1 MDVSASGRRPTL
13 SVLQASAMLVGV
25 VVGIGIFRTPPV
37 VAANV
42 AGPTEFLA
50 LWVAGGLLMIIGA
63 LCYAELGSAYPNSGG
78 EYHYLHRAYGRFPS
92 FLFAFGRM
100 TVMQTGA
107 LAAVAFAYGDYANV
121 LLPLG
126 AYGSA
131 IHAASCI
138 VLFTVLQLFGTNITG
153 KSQLTLTIL
162 TIGTL
167 FLVIGAA
174 FFAEPAAIVPASETA
189 SSALPATSAGLALVF
204 ILLTYGGWN
213 EAAYLSGEVR
223 DARRNMAR
231 VLLLGTVFILAL
243 YFVYNSALLYIF
255 GFGGLR
261 ETKTIIEG
269 PIADVFGTVG
279 TTVIALII
287 CAAAIST
294 INATIFTGARSM
306 FALGQDF
313 PLFAPLGRLSGTN
326 ATPTTAL
333 LVQCAIALVLV
344 VAGAGARDGF
354 KAMVEYT
361 APTFWAF
368 LFLIGLSVILFR
380 HREPGRP
387 ESFRVPLYPLPP
399 LIFCAMCIYLFYSSV
414 MYTGKGAL
422 VGLAI
427 LAAGVPVYWFGRG
440 RTGSRDGAGAKAAPA
455 SNPAE

>member
-1 MDVSASGRRPTL
+1 MEGNASGRRSTL

-25 VVGIGIFRTPPV
+25 VVGIGIFRTPPL

-42 AGPTEFLA
+42 TGPGEFLA
-50 LWVAGGLLMIIGA
+50 LWIIGGALMIVGA
-63 LCYAELGSAYPNSGG
+63 LCYAELGSAYPSAGG
-78 EYHYLHRAYGRFPS
+78 EYHYLYRAYGRFPS

-126 AYGSA
+126 SYGSA

-138 VLFTVLQLFGTNITG
+138 LLFTVLQLMGTSVSG

-162 TIGTL
+162 TLGTL
-167 FLVIGAA
+167 AVVIVAA
-174 FFAEPAAIVPASETA
+174 FFAEPAAPAAGAAPEPV
-189 SSALPATSAGLALVF
+189 SAAHGLALVF

-213 EAAYLSGEVR
+213 EAAYLSGEVK
-223 DARRNMAR
+223 DPRRNMVR
-231 VLLLGTVFILAL
+231 VLLIGTTFILAL
-243 YFVYNSALLYIF
+243 YFVYNGALLYIF
-255 GFGGLR
+255 GFDGLR

-279 TTVIALII
+279 TIVIALII

-306 FALGQDF
+306 YALGKNF
-313 PLFAPLGRLSGTN
+313 PLFSPLGRLSEST
-326 ATPTTAL
+326 ATPANAL
-333 LVQCAIALVLV
+333 LVQAAIALAL
-344 VAGAGARDGF
+344 VAGGASVRDGF

-368 LFLIGLSVILFR
+368 LFLVGVAVILLR
-380 HREPGRP
+380 RRETGRTD
-387 ESFRVPLYPLPP
+387 SFRVPLYPLPP
-399 LIFCAMCIYLFYSSV
+399 IVFCAMCAYLFYSSV
-414 MYTGKGAL
+414 VYTGAGAL

-427 LAAGVPVYWFGRG
+427 LAAGVPVYWFGKDRALP
-440 RTGSRDGAGAKAAPA
+440 SRENGKATAT
-455 SNPAE
+455 NPAE

>member
-1 MDVSASGRRPTL
+1 MEASASSRRPTL

-37 VAANV
+37 VASNV
-42 AGPTEFLA
+42 MGPTEFLA
-50 LWVAGGLLMIIGA
+50 LWVAGGLLMIVGA

-126 AYGSA
+126 DYGSA

-138 VLFTVLQLFGTNITG
+138 TLFTVLQLWGTNVTG

-167 FLVIGAA
+167 FVVIGAA
-174 FFAEPAAIVPASETA
+174 FFAEPAAIAPGEAAPAPT
-189 SSALPATSAGLALVF
+189 SSAPGLALVF

-213 EAAYLSGEVR
+213 EAAYLSGEVK
-223 DARRNMAR
+223 DARRNMVR
-231 VLLLGTVFILAL
+231 VLLLGTTFILAL
-243 YFVYNSALLYIF
+243 YFIYNSALLYIF
-255 GFGGLR
+255 GFDGLR
-261 ETKTIIEG
+261 QTRTIIEG

-279 TTVIALII
+279 TVVIALII

-306 FALGQDF
+306 YALGQNF

-326 ATPTTAL
+326 QTPTTAL
-333 LVQCAIALVLV
+333 LVQWAIALALV
-344 VAGAGARDGF
+344 VVGAGARDGF

-380 HREPGRP
+380 SREPGRP

-399 LIFCAMCIYLFYSSV
+399 LVFCAMCAYLFYSSV
-414 MYTGKGAL
+414 VYTGTGAL

-427 LAAGVPVYWFGRG
+427 LAAGIPVYWFGKDWPAPAG
-440 RTGSRDGAGAKAAPA
+440 TGDKATA

>member
-1 MDVSASGRRPTL
+1 MDVSTSGRRPTL

-63 LCYAELGSAYPNSGG
+63 LCYAELGSAYPDSGG

-126 AYGSA
+126 SYGSA

-138 VLFTVLQLFGTNITG
+138 VLFTALQLFGTNITG

-167 FLVIGAA
+167 MLVIGAA
-174 FFAEPAAIVPASETA
+174 FLAEPAAIAPASEA
-189 SSALPATSAGLALVF
+189 SSTAPASSAGLALVF

-213 EAAYLSGEVR
+213 EAAYLSGEVK
-223 DARRNMAR
+223 DARRNMVR

-255 GFGGLR
+255 GFDGLR
-261 ETKTIIEG
+261 ETRTIIEG

-306 FALGQDF
+306 YALGQNF
-313 PLFAPLGRLSGTN
+313 PLFAPLGRLRGAN

-333 LVQCAIALVLV
+333 LVQCAIALLLV
-344 VAGAGARDGF
+344 AAGASARDGF

-427 LAAGVPVYWFGRG
+427 LAAGIPVYWFGRG
-440 RTGSRDGAGAKAAPA
+440 RTGSPDGAGAKAAAA
-455 SNPAE
+455 SSPAE

>member
-1 MDVSASGRRPTL
+1 MDVSTSGRRPTL

-42 AGPTEFLA
+42 AGPAEFLA

-78 EYHYLHRAYGRFPS
+78 EYHYLHRAYGRFPG

-121 LLPLG
+121 LFPLG

-131 IHAASCI
+131 IHAASYI
-138 VLFTVLQLFGTNITG
+138 VLFTVLQLLGTNITG

-174 FFAEPAAIVPASETA
+174 FFAEPAAIAPQSDATSSAPAS
-189 SSALPATSAGLALVF
+189 SAGLALVF

-213 EAAYLSGEVR
+213 EAAYLSGEVK
-223 DARRNMAR
+223 DARRNMVR

-255 GFGGLR
+255 GFDGLR
-261 ETKTIIEG
+261 ETRTIVEG

-306 FALGQDF
+306 YALGKDF
-313 PLFAPLGRLSGTN
+313 PLFAPLGRLSGAN
-326 ATPTTAL
+326 ATPMTAL
-333 LVQCAIALVLV
+333 LVQCAIALLLV
-344 VAGAGARDGF
+344 GAGAGARDGF

-380 HREPGRP
+380 NREPGRP
-387 ESFRVPLYPLPP
+387 ASFRVPLYPLPP

-414 MYTGKGAL
+414 VYTGIGAL

-427 LAAGVPVYWFGRG
+427 LVAGIPVYWLGRG
-440 RTGSRDGAGAKAAPA
+440 RAAPAEDGGRKTVTA

>member
-1 MDVSASGRRPTL
+1 MEVNASSRRSTL

-42 AGPTEFLA
+42 AGPAEFLG
-50 LWVAGGLLMIIGA
+50 LWVVGGVLMIVGA
-63 LCYAELGSAYPNSGG
+63 LCYAELGSAYPNAGG
-78 EYHYLHRAYGRFPS
+78 EYHYLLRAYGRFPS

-121 LLPLG
+121 LIPLG

-138 VLFTVLQLFGTNITG
+138 VLFTVLQLLGTAVSG

-167 FLVIGAA
+167 ILVIVAV
-174 FFAEPAAIVPASETA
+174 FMAEPGRPATEAAAA
-189 SSALPATSAGLALVF
+189 SSSSSGSAAPGLALVF

-223 DARRNMAR
+223 DPRRNMVR
-231 VLLLGTVFILAL
+231 VLMLGTVFILAL
-243 YFVYNSALLYIF
+243 YFVYNSALLYAF
-255 GFGGLR
+255 GFEGLR
-261 ETKTIIEG
+261 ETRTIIEG
-269 PIADVFGTVG
+269 PIADVFGPVG
-279 TTVIALII
+279 TVVIALII

-306 FALGQDF
+306 YALGKNF
-313 PLFAPLGRLSGTN
+313 RPFSMLGRLSEGASAPAN
-326 ATPTTAL
+326 AL
-333 LVQCAIALVLV
+333 IVQAAIALALV
-344 VAGAGARDGF
+344 AGGAGARDGF

-368 LFLIGLSVILFR
+368 LFLIGLSVMLFR
-380 HREPGRP
+380 HRDLGRP
-387 ESFRVPLYPLPP
+387 DTFRVPLYPLPP
-399 LIFCAMCIYLFYSSV
+399 LVFCATCAYLFYSSV
-414 MYTGKGAL
+414 MYTGVGAL

-427 LAAGVPVYWFGRG
+427 LAAGVPVYWFGKDRG
-440 RTGSRDGAGAKAAPA
+440 VPCRENGKAAT
-455 SNPAE
+455 NPAE

>member
-42 AGPTEFLA
+42 AGPSEFLA

-126 AYGSA
+126 DYGSA

-174 FFAEPAAIVPASETA
+174 FFAEPAAITPQSEA
-189 SSALPATSAGLALVF
+189 VSSAPTTSAGLALVF

-213 EAAYLSGEVR
+213 EAAYLSGEVK
-223 DARRNMAR
+223 DARRNMVR

-255 GFGGLR
+255 GFDGLR
-261 ETKTIIEG
+261 ETRTIIEG

-306 FALGQDF
+306 YALGQDF
-313 PLFAPLGRLSGTN
+313 PLFSPLGRLSGTN

-333 LVQCAIALVLV
+333 LVQCAIALLLV

-414 MYTGKGAL
+414 VYTGKGAL

-427 LAAGVPVYWFGRG
+427 LAAGVPVYLIGRG
-440 RTGSRDGAGAKAAPA
+440 RAAAAADATTKAAPA